1 MKVTVEV
8 AGQLHEIEI
17 QQRGENISVRYGD
30 REWAACLVHTESA
43 GFVLDYDE
51 PREAFVNRRRLRVAG
66 FTNGDERQLW
76 VNGRTVSYRR
86 ARNRGP
92 LRQSETTSPSFES
105 DALMAPIPAIV
116 SEILVQPGD
125 PVERGDK
132 LILLESMK
140 MILPI
145 QATRAGTVATIN
157 CETGQAVQPGVPL
170 IELR

>member
-8 AGQLHEIEI
+8 AGEVHEIEI
-17 QQRGENISVRYGD
+17 QQQGENISLRYGD
-30 REWAACLVHTESA
+30 REWAARLVHTESA
-43 GFVLDYDE
+43 GFMLDYDE

-76 VNGRTVSYRR
+76 VNGHIISYRR
-86 ARNRGP
+86 VRNREP
-92 LRQSETTSPSFES
+92 VRQSETTLASFAS

-125 PVERGDK
+125 LVERGDK

-145 QATRAGTVATIN
+145 QASRAGAVATIN
-157 CETGQAVQPGVPL
+157 CEIGQAVQPGVAL
-170 IELR
+170 IELS